1 MPTIYQDLAIIL
13 AWPDATIRG
22 DERWMMFF
30 KKIGIVKNLNFK
42 VGHTGV
48 ILVDP
53 HNNSLLY
60 YDFGRYITPRGLGR
74 ARSPFSDPR
83 LRLRTKAQI
92 IDRHTGEIG
101 NMQEIAEELEE
112 IKEGTRGE
120 GRLFFSVA
128 TDINFQQAKAY
139 ADGLV
144 KGGSSPYGAFAPD
157 NNNCSRF
164 ITRLLMRA
172 SKRYHYFHGVNFPET
187 IKASPMSNVVN
198 VRKDRKIM
206 IYEHPQSIRTVRM
219 SRMGSLVFL
228 LRQLKDNF
236 YSGLAKLLPD
246 DKQPG
251 SMHERAKPTRI
262 PHEAQWLGGVGEGA
276 WFHLEDTEEENRYVV
291 TRYTETGE
299 LEYSLPFI
307 SEAPLDLNQPYQ
319 FEYDSHMLYATIVQ
333 NGEVYRLESAMNTDD
348 HRIGIVDFTPAI
360 ELAPSLEIAGK
371 R

>member
-128 TDINFQQAKAY
+128 TNINF
-139 ADGLV
+139 
-144 KGGSSPYGAFAPD
+144 
-157 NNNCSRF
+157 
-164 ITRLLMRA
+164 
-172 SKRYHYFHGVNFPET
+172 
-187 IKASPMSNVVN
+187 
-198 VRKDRKIM
+198 
-206 IYEHPQSIRTVRM
+206 
-219 SRMGSLVFL
+219 
-228 LRQLKDNF
+228 
-236 YSGLAKLLPD
+236 
-246 DKQPG
+246 
-251 SMHERAKPTRI
+251 
-262 PHEAQWLGGVGEGA
+262 
-276 WFHLEDTEEENRYVV
+276 
-291 TRYTETGE
+291 
-299 LEYSLPFI
+299 
-307 SEAPLDLNQPYQ
+307 
-319 FEYDSHMLYATIVQ
+319 
-333 NGEVYRLESAMNTDD
+333 
-348 HRIGIVDFTPAI
+348 
-360 ELAPSLEIAGK
+360 
-371 R
+371 